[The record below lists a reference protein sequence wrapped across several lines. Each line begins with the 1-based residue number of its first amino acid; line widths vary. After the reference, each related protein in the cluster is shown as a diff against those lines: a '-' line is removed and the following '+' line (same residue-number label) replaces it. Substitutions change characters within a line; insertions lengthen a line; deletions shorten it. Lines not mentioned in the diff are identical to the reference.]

1 MFLSEKTPLLAVDI
15 GTHSVKMAQISGS
28 RNKFELM
35 NFSIMPLKEGCI
47 VDGVIQQPDEVVD
60 TLAKMIKVEKIDTK
74 YAVASIAGEAVII
87 KKIRVPLMPEDEL
100 AENIQKEAEQ
110 YIPFDIDDVS
120 IDFQILDTKGSRS
133 KEDQKEGTMEILL
146 VAVQRDIIDSR
157 IDILYDAGLRPAIID
172 LDVFAMVNA
181 FELGADL
188 NAREHEAIAVIDL
201 GESFTHLNIMQD
213 GLTAYT
219 RDIPFG
225 GSQCTSKLMSKFD
238 LPYKE
243 VAKLKLGAIPP
254 EIKSEDVVE
263 VIVSSFNNILNEV
276 QKSFEFFSTTSN
288 SQVDRVLLTG
298 GGALITGV
306 DGLFS
311 HHLETP
317 VEILNPMK
325 AIKVNKSKF
334 DQDAIDTMGPL
345 STVALGLAARRF
357 DYQ

>member
-15 GTHSVKMAQISGS
+15 GTHSIKMAQISGAK
-28 RNKFELM
+28 NKFELM

-47 VDGVIQQPDEVVD
+47 VDGVVQQPDEVVD
-60 TLAKMIKVEKIDTK
+60 TLEKMLKVEKIDTK

-87 KKIRVPLMPEDEL
+87 KKIRVPLMTADEL
-100 AENIQKEAEQ
+100 AQNIEKEAEQ

-120 IDFQILDTKGSRS
+120 IDFQILDTKAGPTEENQN
-133 KEDQKEGTMEILL
+133 EDTMEILL
-146 VAVQRDIIDSR
+146 VAVQRDIIESR
-157 IDILYDAGLRPAIID
+157 IDILYDVGLRPAIID

-181 FELGADL
+181 FELGVDL
-188 NAREHEAIAVIDL
+188 KTREQEAIAVIDL

-225 GSQCTSKLMSKFD
+225 GSHCTSKLMSKFD

-243 VAKLKLGAIPP
+243 IAKLKFGVIPS
-254 EIKSEDVVE
+254 EIKSDEVVE
-263 VIVSSFNNILNEV
+263 VIVKSFDKILSEV

-298 GGALITGV
+298 GGALISGV

-325 AIKVNKSKF
+325 GIKVNKRKF
-334 DQDAIDTMGPL
+334 DQKTIDAMGPL
-345 STVALGLAARRF
+345 STVAIGLAARRF

>member
-1 MFLSEKTPLLAVDI
+1 MSF
-15 GTHSVKMAQISGS
+15 SV
-28 RNKFELM
+28 
-35 NFSIMPLKEGCI
+35 MPLKEGCI

-74 YAVASIAGEAVII
+74 YAVASVAGEAVII
-87 KKIRVPLMPEDEL
+87 KKIRVPVMTEQEL
-100 AENIQKEAEQ
+100 SKNIQKEAEQ

-120 IDFQILDTKGSRS
+120 IDFQILETKGGRS
-133 KEDQKEGTMEILL
+133 PEDQKDGTMEILL
-146 VAVQRDIIDSR
+146 VAVQRDMIDSR

-188 NAREHEAIAVIDL
+188 NAIEEEAIAVIDL

-225 GSQCTSKLMSKFD
+225 GSFCTSKLMTKFS

-243 VAKLKLGAIPP
+243 IAPLKLGAIPS
-254 EIKSEDVVE
+254 EIKSDEVVE
-263 VIVSSFNNILNEV
+263 VIVKSFDKILAEV

-298 GGALITGV
+298 GGALIPGV
-306 DGLFS
+306 EGLFA
-311 HHLETP
+311 HQLKTP

-325 AIKVNKSKF
+325 GIKVNARNFDKST
-334 DQDAIDTMGPL
+334 IDTMGPL
-345 STVALGLAARRF
+345 STVAIGLAARRF

>member
-15 GTHSVKMAQISGS
+15 GTHSVKLAQISGS
-28 RNKFELM
+28 KNKFELM
-35 NFSIMPLKEGCI
+35 NFSIMPLSEGCV
-47 VDGVIQQPDEVVD
+47 VDGVVQETDEVVD
-60 TLAKMIKVEKIDTK
+60 TLEKMIKVEKIDTK

-87 KKIRVPLMPEDEL
+87 KKIRVQRMSAKDL
-100 AENIQKEAEQ
+100 AENIQSEAEQ

-120 IDFQILDTKGSRS
+120 IDFQILDTKAGHS
-133 KEDQKEGTMEILL
+133 EGNQKEETMEILL
-146 VAVQRDIIDSR
+146 VAVQKDIIESR
-157 IDILYDAGLRPAIID
+157 LDLLYDVGLRPAIID

-181 FELGADL
+181 FELGVGL
-188 NAREHEAIAVIDL
+188 NAGEQEAIAVIDL
-201 GESFTHLNIMQD
+201 GDSFTHLNILQD

-225 GSQCTSKLMSKFD
+225 GSQCTSKLMSKFK

-243 VAKLKLGAIPP
+243 IAKLKFGAIPP
-254 EIKSEDVVE
+254 EIKSEEVVE
-263 VIVSSFNNILNEV
+263 IIVKSFDKVLSEV

-298 GGALITGV
+298 GGALIAGV

-325 AIKVNKSKF
+325 GIKVNKRKF
-334 DQDAIDTMGPL
+334 DQKTIDLMGPL
-345 STVALGLAARRF
+345 STVAIGLAARRF